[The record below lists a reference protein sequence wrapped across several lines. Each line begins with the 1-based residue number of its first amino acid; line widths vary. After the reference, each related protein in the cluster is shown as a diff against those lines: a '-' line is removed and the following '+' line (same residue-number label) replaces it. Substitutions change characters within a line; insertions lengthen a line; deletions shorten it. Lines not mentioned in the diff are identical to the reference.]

1 MKKITGIILTIFLC
15 FTLVACGSKKSD
27 STGTKT
33 TKKGGAKKESATFD
47 DVTVTENG
55 LLEWNKIT
63 GATYYKISNGYTVD
77 SDKFIEKTSTQLRL
91 RYESSDEDIYYFTRT
106 FTIGAY
112 SSRSESNIVAEI
124 KYQVVVQDGK
134 FYSLEDANKYTLR
147 VHYVDSNKKDLEIK
161 EYNVAVI
168 DKLEIYNDIDGEKFF
183 VSHKRDNYNSWYDA
197 TKWNYG
203 DGIEYNNTVLTKD
216 ADLYITLTKITS
228 IYVKFS
234 YSPLFSSSETIYYEK
249 TFNSFDE
256 TISYDGTGVVP
267 SNFDCWYFSGKKT
280 ENLKVYSSIRK
291 LYEDDWFEC
300 NKEGKLQIDFTPWD
314 NDSHMI

>member
-1 MKKITGIILTIFLC
+1 MKKTLSIICLFLTTLL
-15 FTLVACGSKKSD
+15 LVACGSKNSG
-27 STGTKT
+27 GTNT
-33 TKKGGAKKESATFD
+33 TKKKDSGKKKESATFD
-47 DVTVTENG
+47 SVTVTDKG

-63 GATYYKISNGYTVD
+63 GASYYKISSGYTLD
-77 SDKFIEKTSTQLRL
+77 SDKYIEKTSTQLML
-91 RYESSDEDIYYFTRT
+91 KYDSYDENVNYYFTRT

-112 SSRSESNIVAEI
+112 SSRSESNLVAET

-134 FYSLEDANKYTLR
+134 FYSLDDANKYTLT
-147 VHYVDSNKKDLEIK
+147 VHYVDSNKIDLETK

-168 DKLEIYNDIDGEKFF
+168 DKLKIYDDIDGEKYF
-183 VSHKRDNYNSWYDA
+183 VSHNRENYNYWYDY

-203 DGIEYNNTVLTKD
+203 EGIEQEEVLSKD

-234 YSPLFSSSETIYYEK
+234 YTSVYSKTVYYEK

-256 TISYDGTGVVP
+256 TLSYDGTGVVP
-267 SNFDCWYFSGKKT
+267 SNFDCWYFNGKKT

-291 LYEDDWFEC
+291 LYEDDWFKC